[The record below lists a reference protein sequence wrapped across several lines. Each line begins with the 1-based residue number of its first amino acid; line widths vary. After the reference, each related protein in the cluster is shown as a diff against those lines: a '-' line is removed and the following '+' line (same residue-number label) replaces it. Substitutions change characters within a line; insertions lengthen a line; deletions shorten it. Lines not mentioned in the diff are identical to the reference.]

1 MLGLTTL
8 TLAWD
13 RTSTEYMS
21 CEHIVAALEAAGV
34 ALPRSRLVA
43 AMARAGDRVSRRM
56 MNQEPHYKVM
66 TRGRREAEKLLNAGS
81 LELIYVDGGKPR
93 TARKELKDLLV
104 PLSGTVKVCDPYYG
118 LRSLEALEL
127 FPHTCR
133 VRFLTAQ
140 TNESVRRLAGPIRDF
155 KREHQNIE
163 LRVYP
168 NSNELHDRY
177 VLSRDRMLIVG
188 HGLKDI
194 GGRESF
200 VISIGRPLGRDLLN
214 QVGRQFDT
222 RWPRATP
229 L

>member
-34 ALPRSRLVA
+34 ALRRSRLVA
-43 AMARAGDRVSRRM
+43 AMARAGDRVSRLVI
-56 MNQEPHYKVM
+56 NQEIHYKVM

-81 LELIYVDGGKPR
+81 LDLVYIEGGKPR

-104 PLSGTVKVCDPYYG
+104 TLSGIVKVCDPYYG

-127 FPHTCR
+127 FPVTCR

-140 TNESVRRLAGPIRDF
+140 TNESVRRLTGPIRDF
-155 KREHQNIE
+155 KQEHPNTE

-200 VISIGRPLGRDLLN
+200 VISIGRSLGRDLLN
-214 QVGRQFDT
+214 QVSRQFDT
-222 RWPRATP
+222 RWSRATS